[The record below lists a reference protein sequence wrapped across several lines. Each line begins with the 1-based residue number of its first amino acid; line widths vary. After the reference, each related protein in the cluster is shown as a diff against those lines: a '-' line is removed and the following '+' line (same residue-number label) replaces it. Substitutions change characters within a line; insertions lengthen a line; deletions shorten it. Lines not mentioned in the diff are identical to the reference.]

1 MRACF
6 GRFVGVGVGGRVV
19 LLVQDLHQEV
29 FAVELVAEVEEGEA
43 HCKGGWT
50 IQELYLFFFKL
61 DRLLVMV
68 LME

>member
-6 GRFVGVGVGGRVV
+6 GRFVGVGVGRRVV

-50 IQELYLFFFKL
+50 IQELYLFFFSS
-61 DRLLVMV
+61 
-68 LME
+68 